1 MIASVYDKRYSV
13 LLYRDK
19 SEIYKRNGKV
29 ASHSNKHHSIKLD
42 NGE

>member
-1 MIASVYDKRYSV
+1 MIASKYDKRYSV

-19 SEIYKRNGKV
+19 SEIYKRNDEV
-29 ASHSNKHHSIKLD
+29 ASRSNEHLNLKLD